1 MCTGNLRNKL
11 TTNPRNRRDKVI
23 QTMQEHDPSLYK
35 EIIRYLK
42 DGNSVSYLYNE
53 DYYEVK

>member
-1 MCTGNLRNKL
+1 MCYGNLRNKL
-11 TTNPRNRRDKVI
+11 TPYSKSRKEKVI

-42 DGNSVSYLYNE
+42 DGNYYNPL
-53 DYYEVK
+53 

>member
-11 TTNPRNRRDKVI
+11 TTNPSNRREKVL

-42 DGNSVSYLYNE
+42 DGNYYNPL
-53 DYYEVK
+53 

>member
-11 TTNPRNRRDKVI
+11 TTNSKSRKEKVL

-42 DGNSVSYLYNE
+42 DGNYYNPL
-53 DYYEVK
+53 

>member
-35 EIIRYLK
+35 EIIRYLQ
-42 DGNSVSYLYNE
+42 DGNYYNPL
-53 DYYEVK
+53 

>member
-1 MCTGNLRNKL
+1 MCTGNLRN
-11 TTNPRNRRDKVI
+11 NPTRIPSNRREKVI

-42 DGNSVSYLYNE
+42 DGNYYNPL
-53 DYYEVK
+53 